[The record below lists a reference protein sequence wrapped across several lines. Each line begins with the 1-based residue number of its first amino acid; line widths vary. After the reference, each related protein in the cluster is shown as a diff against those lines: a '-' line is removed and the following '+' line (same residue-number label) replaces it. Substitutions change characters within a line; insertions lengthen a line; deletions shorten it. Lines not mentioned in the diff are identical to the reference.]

1 MARSPSTSTVD
12 LDRRLMELALRMA
25 HRMLGRTAPNPAV
38 GAIIADET
46 TGEII
51 TRGWTQPGGRP
62 HAEGYALDLAG
73 ARARGL
79 TMYVSLEPCSH
90 HGRTPPCAN
99 AIVAAGMRRVVCAI
113 EDPNPEIAGR
123 GLAVLRD
130 AGVVVD
136 LGLCAEEARWMAAG
150 HILRMTRDR
159 PFVQLKIAVS
169 ADGLIAPG
177 DGAPRWVTGPE
188 ARQFAHVLR
197 ARADAIL
204 VGRKTVADDNPELTC
219 RLPGLEGR
227 SPRRII
233 LDAKFRTSPTA
244 KMLQTAERV
253 PVTIFGDTRSTPPP
267 YPRGVEVRRM
277 PAGPD
282 GRLNLSVALES
293 LAAEGVT
300 RVLVEGGPTIAGAFL
315 AADLVDEVVIGHGTE
330 TLGSKGRM
338 PVGDHGLEFLAR
350 SERWQTVEER
360 GIGADRLSVHRRTGR
375 FASEPTP

>member
-1 MARSPSTSTVD
+1 MVFSTHLSAAD
-12 LDRRLMELALRMA
+12 MDRRFMGLALHVA

-38 GAIIADET
+38 GAVIADES
-46 TGEII
+46 TGEVIA
-51 TRGWTQPGGRP
+51 RGWTQQGGRP
-62 HAEGYALDLAG
+62 HAEGHALSLAG
-73 ARARGL
+73 ERARGQ

-123 GLAVLRD
+123 GFAVLRA
-130 AGVVVD
+130 AGVAVD

-177 DGAPRWVTGPE
+177 DGAPHWVTGPE
-188 ARQFAHVLR
+188 ARRFAHILR

-227 SPRRII
+227 SPRRVI
-233 LDAKFRTSPTA
+233 LDANFRTLPTA
-244 KMLQTAERV
+244 KMLQTAEDV
-253 PVTIFGDTRSTPPP
+253 PVTIFGDTRSVAPP

-277 PAGPD
+277 PASPD
-282 GRLNLSVALES
+282 GRLSLAVALES

-330 TLGSKGRM
+330 ALGSKGRM
-338 PVGDHGLEFLAR
+338 PVGDQGLEILGQA
-350 SERWQTVEER
+350 ERWQLVDEH
-360 GIGADRLSVHRRTGR
+360 GIGADRLTVHRRNGR
-375 FASEPTP
+375 FTGEPTP